1 MSEYTPLDL
10 PLYFNKYNKKI
21 MIRDSNNIPI
31 VTMLFSESSEKM
43 ATLFAEYIVTA
54 CNEHDQL
61 KQDRAELVEAVNHS
75 IKMFKLIEERYLN
88 TTTNT
93 LFEFDNLL
101 KKLGEL

>member
-1 MSEYTPLDL
+1 MSSKHSEFYYVSLDEEIGRVFLQREPHPLAVSEFL
-10 PLYFNKYNKKI
+10 LKPL
-21 MIRDSNNIPI
+21 
-31 VTMLFSESSEKM
+31 
-43 ATLFAEYIVTA
+43 AEFIVTA

-75 IKMFKLIEERYLN
+75 IKMFKLIEERYPN

-93 LFEFDNLL
+93 LFEFNNLL